1 MAEGA
6 RVQVA
11 VPFALREYTKGVDNV
26 TVKARTLAAAVE
38 ALEQQFPGIA
48 YRLLDDQGRMRRYVV
63 VLVNEDPVAD
73 LDPAAVTL
81 RDGDTVHLLPS
92 TAGG

>member
-1 MAEGA
+1 MGEST
-6 RVQVA
+6 VQVT
-11 VPFALREYTKGVDNV
+11 VPFALREYTGGRDAV
-26 TVKARTLAAAVE
+26 TVRAGTLAAAVA

-73 LDPAAVTL
+73 QDPAAVAL
-81 RDGDTVHLLPS
+81 RDGDTVHLLPH